1 MSKLNRY
8 TGQQEFASY
17 ERGGSYNVRE
27 ESKTADSLSRQY
39 QEFEQR
45 QNQYIRSIGAAEKS
59 QTNALEAQ
67 IADTERIGQNVER
80 IAAMTKWFSDTTAK
94 VGLEVLDMQE
104 RQGYESMTRLL
115 DNPLDP
121 AVQAD
126 YNVRREAQMAA
137 AEEVDKFSVE
147 AEKSGVDISALETLN
162 NATGRRAIGMREAY
176 ALHKGNSLKQ
186 VHQQILLNDN
196 QTQLIDHNGETFTPV
211 EVNNDPVRAQIVF
224 EHAVQQAVTSDQ
236 GMQGMSEGTQEIA
249 MAPIR
254 EYRKQYMQSVRTNH
268 VRDLKDASLVE
279 ARNELAVS
287 LSKEVPDLMGFQR
300 AVLMAQRRGGLSPTK
315 ARKQMLELAYIIALN
330 QNNPELVNQI
340 GSTINANTGQRLDV
354 AYAADFQE
362 VAAKVN
368 QMQDQLNQ
376 KEEEHINAN
385 GRGDAR
391 ELHEALMSEISGNG
405 LTTEEFDQAK
415 AGWQARNPQL
425 PFPQYLQKIG
435 DNLTLQERDR
445 QDQEKEILTGL
456 VDGSM
461 TTEELK
467 NGRYSPELVLR
478 YEARASKNTEQTAV
492 IRAKNLKKGHDAVR
506 DKILNM
512 AGLAVADSK
521 NPSVTLAIAAAQ
533 SEVTRQATILLTDGE
548 LELPPG
554 KELNE
559 YAIDTAAMAVV
570 KMIKEG
576 SGSFGSNGLMG
587 ADFAFPSF
595 DRGELSQLKVEQ
607 AQERLKRIQ
616 DTVLGGGVAAVQKN
630 TNDIYTEAEAN
641 ATDTE
646 AVKVKAQRIA
656 NTLTNSGKPTTGEQV
671 LEMMRDKYG
680 VKSDKP
686 VYTDKYAENAMG
698 SGLMK
703 YLNSGTSSGHNL
715 VAAQANLLPVHI
727 RPGYQ
732 HYRDVINSANYF
744 KFPPHL
750 LPLVAATYG
759 LESGWGEYPSGNNNV
774 FNIKG
779 RGTVVEGSEY
789 RDYRSVQESI
799 GDFVELMK
807 DPRYKKVMSAKTPME
822 AAIEMKNAGYA
833 EDPNYI
839 DKMRAVFQT
848 MGLDPDTPY
857 DNKPRTK
864 SQWSNPALMSPVA
877 QFRVIEHLSGDWS
890 HSSYR
895 ADHGGS
901 NYHEHLTFPTP
912 DEARAAAEKLN
923 AAGIRTTEL
932 KDVNPVGGHS
942 QNSYHYTGQAFDV
955 PADQVPVGE
964 EQMLSL
970 RVRQIL
976 GIK

>member
-17 ERGGSYNVRE
+17 ERGGSYDVRE

-45 QNQYIRSIGAAEKS
+45 QNQYIQSIGAAEKS
-59 QTNALEAQ
+59 QANALNAQ
-67 IADTERIGQNVER
+67 IEDTERISRNVER
-80 IAAMTKWFSDTTAK
+80 VAEMTKWFSNTTAK

-147 AEKSGVDISALETLN
+147 AERSGVDISALETLN

-196 QTQLIDHNGETFTPV
+196 QTQFVDHNGETFTPV

-254 EYRKQYMQSVRTNH
+254 EYRKHYMQSVRTNH

-279 ARNELAVS
+279 AKNELAVS

-315 ARKQMLELAYIIALN
+315 ARKEMLELAYIIALN
-330 QNNPELVNQI
+330 QNNPDLVNQI
-340 GSTINANTGQRLDV
+340 GATINPSTGQRLDV

-368 QMQDQLNQ
+368 QMQDQLNR
-376 KEEEHINAN
+376 KEEEGINAK
-385 GRGDAR
+385 GRQDAR
-391 ELHEALMSEISGNG
+391 ELHQALMSEISGNG
-405 LTTEEFDQAK
+405 LTTEEFEQAK
-415 AGWQARNPQL
+415 ARWQALNPQL
-425 PFPQYLQKIG
+425 PFPSYLQSIG
-435 DNLTLQERDR
+435 DNLTLQERDLK
-445 QDQEKEILTGL
+445 DQEKEIQTRLL
-456 VDGSM
+456 DGM
-461 TTEELK
+461 TAEELK
-467 NGRYSPELVLR
+467 NGKYSPELVLR

-492 IRAKNLKKGHDAVR
+492 IRAKATKEANEAIRRAIEGKAKLGVDANR
-506 DKILNM
+506 D
-512 AGLAVADSK
+512 
-521 NPSVTLAIAAAQ
+521 PSVPLAIGAAQ
-533 SEVTRQATILLTDGE
+533 TEVARRASVLLTSETFEVPAGRK
-548 LELPPG
+548 PV
-554 KELNE
+554 E
-559 YAIDTAAMAVV
+559 YAYSQAAQAVV
-570 KMIKEG
+570 DEINAEKGRFATNGK
-576 SGSFGSNGLMG
+576 FG
-587 ADFAFPSF
+587 DEFEYPSF
-595 DRGELSQLKVEQ
+595 SRGELAQLKVER
-607 AQERLKRIQ
+607 AQQEMSRVRS
-616 DTVLGGGVAAVQKN
+616 TVIGGGVAAVEKN

-641 ATDTE
+641 ATDSE
-646 AVKVKAQRIA
+646 VVQAKAQRIA
-656 NTLTNSGKPTTGEQV
+656 NILTNSGKPTSGEQV
-671 LEMMRDKYG
+671 LQMMRDKYG

-686 VYTDKYAENAMG
+686 TYTDKYVDNAMG

-732 HYRDVINSANYF
+732 HYRDVINAANYF

-759 LESGWGEYPSGNNNV
+759 LESGWGEHPSGNNNV

-833 EDPNYI
+833 EDPLYVE
-839 DKMRAVFQT
+839 KMRAVFQT

-901 NYHEHLTFPTP
+901 NYHEHLAFSTP
-912 DEARAAAEKLN
+912 EEAKAAAAKLN

-932 KDVNPVGGHS
+932 KGVNPVGGHS
-942 QNSYHYTGQAFDV
+942 PNSYHYTGQAFDV